1 MPRDYKFPKAFSVIL
16 LLYTSFS
23 GMSFQTPNNTKWFIP
38 SVSRDWN
45 HTSSIFLT
53 SMALLWNLTILSTG
67 EKKKKNTWRIC
78 STSELSKDCFL
89 SLAVTSDETWYE
101 QETKRGPLQQLWH
114 YLPPSHISHP
124 PQEALVAFPNTWSH
138 HQQGVHFPWC
148 LEINGI
154 VPIKHSEGDWE
165 INNSHST
172 SKSQLNQCW
181 RSTTTLSSPQM

>member
-67 EKKKKNTWRIC
+67 EKKKKTPEGFAAPQSYPKTVFYPSLWLLTRPGMNRKPREDLYNSSGII
-78 STSELSKDCFL
+78 SLPATSATLLRKH
-89 SLAVTSDETWYE
+89 W
-101 QETKRGPLQQLWH
+101 WH
-114 YLPPSHISHP
+114 F
-124 PQEALVAFPNTWSH
+124 QTREA
-138 HQQGVHFPWC
+138 
-148 LEINGI
+148 I
-154 VPIKHSEGDWE
+154 
-165 INNSHST
+165 T
-172 SKSQLNQCW
+172 SKEYISLDVW
-181 RSTTTLSSPQM
+181 RLMV